1 MDIGTLSATTMV
13 DIVIALTAVEALI
26 LWIYH
31 RRTGRGIPGRDL
43 SMMLLSGMLLM
54 LALRMSMAGCRW
66 EITAGLLAGG
76 GVCHGLD
83 LWRRWQPRARAGNG
97 IRPS

>member
-1 MDIGTLSATTMV
+1 
-13 DIVIALTAVEALI
+13 
-26 LWIYH
+26 
-31 RRTGRGIPGRDL
+31 
-43 SMMLLSGMLLM
+43 M

-83 LWRRWQPRARAGNG
+83 LWRRWQPRARVGNG